1 MSDIAKEIVAAAEE
15 VATRIMRELSNVR
28 AENRDGL
35 ASSTVTQAL
44 ALGICYKMVISYAQD
59 KEGVEDQDVTNMM
72 KVAERCGARLY
83 EVAKLG
89 MVKPEA
95 KA

>member
-1 MSDIAKEIVAAAEE
+1 MSDIANEIVSAAEE
-15 VATRIMRELSNVR
+15 IAARIMKELCCVRE
-28 AENRDGL
+28 ENRGGL
-35 ASSTVTQAL
+35 ASSTVAQAL

-72 KVAERCGARLY
+72 KVAERCGEKLY

>member
-1 MSDIAKEIVAAAEE
+1 MSNIANEIVAAAEE
-15 VATRIMRELSNVR
+15 VAARIMQELAYVRE
-28 AENRDGL
+28 ENRDGL
-35 ASSTVTQAL
+35 ASSTVAQAL

-59 KEGVEDQDVTNMM
+59 KEGVEDQEVTNMM
-72 KVAERCGARLY
+72 KIAERCGARLY
-83 EVAKLG
+83 EAAKLG